1 MRPFNTAC
9 TGGIGSRS
17 YSGLAPGTLP
27 ALAQAGTRALVVVVV
42 VAVVAVVVG

>member
-17 YSGLAPGTLP
+17 YSGLAPGTLM
-27 ALAQAGTRALVVVVV
+27 ALAQAGTRALVVVV
-42 VAVVAVVVG
+42 AAVVV